1 MSSHCGQTLFDIG
14 GVSGVIDRREVDQG
28 RLSGG
33 LGTDRG
39 DRWDGESVLLDGVEK
54 YDIVAGLCCW

>member
-1 MSSHCGQTLFDIG
+1 MDL
-14 GVSGVIDRREVDQG
+14 REVDQG

-39 DRWDGESVLLDGVEK
+39 DGWDEESVLLDGVEK
-54 YDIVAGLCCW
+54 YDIVANLGCYSL